1 MSGRDHREDHL
12 SWERLEVD
20 GRPASYGVGGSGSPV
35 VFLHGWGLGH
45 RTYKQALRRI
55 VAQGSRVLAPA
66 LPGFGGTADLPQQ
79 DFSLRGYADWV
90 ESFLAAVGLEE
101 PVLLAGHSFGGG
113 VAIQTAAQAP
123 DRVSQLVVINSIGG
137 SAWSDRK
144 GVLRAISERPV
155 WDWGLHLPDDI
166 WPLRQATRVLPV
178 ILEDALPNVLRNPR
192 ALWRV
197 GRLAAKANLTEELE
211 ALKRRRMPIV
221 ILWGDGDRLIPPS
234 CLASLR
240 EALGD
245 PTVMTVAGTH
255 SWLLA
260 DPDGFAEVM
269 TNVIGMVP
277 GGPPADGQVA

>member
-1 MSGRDHREDHL
+1 MSGHDHSEHHL
-12 SWERLEVD
+12 TWERLEVD
-20 GRPASYGVGGSGSPV
+20 GRPASYGVGGSGRPV

-45 RTYKQALRRI
+45 RTYKRALRRL
-55 VAQGSRVLAPA
+55 VEAGSRVYAPA
-66 LPGFGGTADLPQQ
+66 MPGFGGTADLPQE
-79 DFSLRGYADWV
+79 DFSLHGYADWV
-90 ESFLAAVGLEE
+90 ESFLSAVGLDE
-101 PVLLAGHSFGGG
+101 PILLAGHSFGGG
-113 VAIQTAAQAP
+113 VAIRTAAQAP

-144 GVLRAISERPV
+144 GVLRAMSERPV
-155 WDWGLHLPDDI
+155 WDWGLHLPNDI

-197 GRLAAKANLTEELE
+197 GRLAASANLTAELEEL
-211 ALKRRRMPIV
+211 KQRRMPIV
-221 ILWGDGDRLIPPS
+221 ILWGDGDRLIPQS
-234 CLASLR
+234 CLESLR
-240 EALGD
+240 DALGD
-245 PTVMTVAGTH
+245 PTVMTVPGTH

-277 GGPPADGQVA
+277 AGDRVA